1 MTIVNSQRAC
11 ILPVVIFNHV
21 FFICITFQH
30 LFPLAMETNPLTGEV
45 VNKNTYFIHWVISK
59 ENTYSLIRTFT
70 RFSIIGKKISP
81 FTSAVLNIV

>member
-21 FFICITFQH
+21 FFICVTFQH
-30 LFPLAMETNPLTGEV
+30 LFPLAMKNLTGEV